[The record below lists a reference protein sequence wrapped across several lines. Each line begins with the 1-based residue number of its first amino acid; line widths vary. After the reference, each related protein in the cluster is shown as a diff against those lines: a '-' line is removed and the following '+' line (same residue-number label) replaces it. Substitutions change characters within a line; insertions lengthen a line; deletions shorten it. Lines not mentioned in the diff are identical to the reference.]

1 MKRAVLIHGFHLQ
14 SQLQIGGVSYDWHDL
29 VMGQL
34 DLGLLNGRATYGVGI
49 AFAIQANAVIFSTG
63 ASERDGLK
71 EAEYT
76 YQAVLAK
83 SRLIA
88 RCLDVTDDWFCNWL
102 MPLVRLDIES
112 RTTAEELQRNLIW
125 CDEQGMHDV
134 TLVTSRFHAPRA
146 LSNANDARRAL
157 GLHNLRIRALAP
169 EDPTPAPVI
178 FEPPTRPDRPS
189 HNWHEALAG
198 IFLIPADLQALALE
212 KIKAIIAEYKL

>member
-14 SQLQIGGVSYDWHDL
+14 SRLQIGDVSYDWYDL

-34 DLGLLNGRATYGVGI
+34 DRGLLNGRATYGVGI
-49 AFAIQANAVIFSTG
+49 AFAMQADAVIFSTG

-76 YQAVLAK
+76 YRTVLAK

-88 RCLDVTDDWFCNWL
+88 ECLSVSDDWFCNWL

-112 RTTAEELQRNLIW
+112 QTTTEELRRNLSW
-125 CDEQGMHDV
+125 CAEQDMRDV

-157 GLHNLRIRALAP
+157 GLHKLRIRALAP

-178 FEPPTRPDRPS
+178 FEPATRPDRPG
-189 HNWHEALAG
+189 NDWHGTLAKIFAL
-198 IFLIPADLQALALE
+198 PADRQAEAYAE
-212 KIKAIIAEYKL
+212 IKAILEAKAS

>member
-1 MKRAVLIHGFHLQ
+1 MQKAVLIHGFHLQ
-14 SQLQIGGVSYDWHDL
+14 SRLQLGNISYDWSDL

-34 DLGLLNGRATYGVGI
+34 DQGLLNGRATYGVGV
-49 AFAIQANAVIFSTG
+49 AFKTNADAVIFSTG

-76 YQAVLAK
+76 YRAVLAK

-88 RCLDVTDDWFCNWL
+88 ECLGVSDDGFCDWL
-102 MPLVRLDIES
+102 MSRVRHDVES
-112 RTTAEELQRNLIW
+112 QTTAEELRRNLSW
-125 CDEQGMHDV
+125 CAEHGMCNV

-157 GLHNLRIRALAP
+157 GLGALRIQAVAP

-178 FEPPTRPDRPS
+178 FEPPTRPDRPG
-189 HNWHEALAG
+189 NDWHGMLGQIFAL
-198 IFLIPADLQALALE
+198 PADRQAEAYAE
-212 KIKAIIAEYKL
+212 IKALLAAKAL